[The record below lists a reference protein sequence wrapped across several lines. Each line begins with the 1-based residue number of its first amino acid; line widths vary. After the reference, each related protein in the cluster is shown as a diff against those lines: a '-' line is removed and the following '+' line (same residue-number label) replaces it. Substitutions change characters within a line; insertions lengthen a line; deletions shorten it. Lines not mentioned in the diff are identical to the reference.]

1 MKRAIGILLLLALCL
16 SLCACGEKKE
26 AAEPAQAVG
35 GVDPVTGAWQG
46 QGGCYLTESITLPKG
61 ASVRFCR
68 EGHIYAM
75 GNPSMG
81 ETVVYRDGEEL
92 FRYAGMAFTVSRG
105 EEGIWV
111 QDEERSENGNT
122 LVLSLYSFEGAYQ
135 ETLRLDLPADCF
147 SLGMAAAGDKLYLKC
162 SDTLR
167 VYDREGNILCVIPHE
182 EWQGDLLLGGDGEL
196 YFREERKSGSGGVLS
211 TIDVDNAC
219 FTELFTWDRG
229 FVSSGDGESPF
240 LQILPE
246 GIFRMDREGQ
256 TRPLVLWD
264 ECLLSVSGVTETGS
278 LGDGRFLLGGLF
290 AEPVLLLPAQPEDI
304 KPRTMLTLAVL
315 PTQDALDT
323 EPDPTT
329 YYANVVH
336 SISAFN
342 AQSADCYVKLL
353 DLSEGASLSAEQAL
367 VKLNTQ
373 ILSGQ
378 VPDML
383 VLNGSLSPF
392 AFLRQGLLRDLKQ
405 DLEADPALS
414 PEDLVL
420 ARAIENDCGGLYLMA
435 DCFSVETRLGLWDR
449 FGDAWGWSFD
459 DYFRIDAEMSD
470 GKMTI
475 YNLTRDYFL
484 ESSVSRYLRQAIHWK
499 DGTCDF
505 ENPDF
510 VRLLEACRDLRETP
524 EDPEN
529 MIFGWNLMG
538 EGLIATDLVMLNE
551 ATDLAKECRRVGRS
565 VSVIGWPTPDGSC
578 GTDFTLSYPIGVM
591 KNGAHPELCW
601 QFLRYCLLHA
611 ERAIPNYRPLL
622 EQQLEEARHID
633 PNEERDMWYDG
644 LTSPI
649 TEAEISQF
657 HTLLGKVEHTTLR
670 DDTAMAIIREEAAPF
685 LAGERSAEDAARL
698 IQSRMSIYV
707 AEQGGK

>member
-1 MKRAIGILLLLALCL
+1 MKRTIGILLLLALCL

-26 AAEPAQAVG
+26 TAEQTQAVG

-46 QGGCYLTESITLPKG
+46 QGGCYRTESLSLPKG
-61 ASVRFCR
+61 AGVRFCH
-68 EGHIYAM
+68 EGQIYAM

-81 ETVVYRDGEEL
+81 ETIVYRDGEEL

-111 QDEERSENGNT
+111 QDEERSENGDT

-147 SLGMAAAGDKLYLKC
+147 ALGMAAAGDKLYLKC

-196 YFREERKSGSGGVLS
+196 YFVEERKSGSGGVIS
-211 TIDVDNAC
+211 TIDVEKGC
-219 FTELFTWDRG
+219 FTELFSWDRG
-229 FVSSGDGESPF
+229 FVGSGDEESPF

-246 GIFRMDREGQ
+246 GIYRMDRNGQ
-256 TRPLVLWD
+256 TLPLVLWD
-264 ECLLSVSGVTETGS
+264 ECLLSVSGVTETWA

-290 AEPVLLLPAQPEDI
+290 AEPLLLLPAQPGDI

-315 PTQDALDT
+315 PTQDALDY

-329 YYANVVH
+329 YYANVAQ

-342 AQSADCYVKLL
+342 ARSSDCYVKLL
-353 DLSEGASLSAEQAL
+353 DLSEGGSLTAEQAL
-367 VKLNTQ
+367 MKLNTQ

-392 AFLRQGLLRDLKQ
+392 AFLRQGLLRDLAQ
-405 DLEADPALS
+405 DLEADPELNK
-414 PEDLVL
+414 EDLIL
-420 ARAIENDCGGLYLMA
+420 AQAIENDCGGLYLMT
-435 DCFSVETRLGLWDR
+435 DCFSIETRLGLRSR
-449 FGDAWGWSFD
+449 FGEAWGWNYE
-459 DYFRIDAEMSD
+459 DYRRVDAEMTD

-484 ESSVSRYLRQAIHWK
+484 ESSVSRYLRRAIDWK
-499 DGTCDF
+499 SGTCDF
-505 ENPDF
+505 ENQNF
-510 VRLLEACRDLRETP
+510 VSLLEACRDIRETP

-529 MIFGWNLMG
+529 MIFGWNLLG
-538 EGLIATDLVMLNE
+538 DGVEATDLVMLNE
-551 ATDLAKECRRVGRS
+551 ATDLAKECRRVGQS

-591 KNGAHPELCW
+591 KDGAHPELCW
-601 QFLRYCLLHA
+601 QFLKYCLLHA

-622 EQQLEEARHID
+622 EQQIEEARHID
-633 PNEERDMWYDG
+633 PEEERDMWYDG

-657 HTLLGKVEHTTLR
+657 YTLLGKMEHTSLK
-670 DDTAMAIIREEAAPF
+670 DETALSIIREEVAPF

-698 IQSRMSIYV
+698 IQSRISIYV
-707 AEQGGK
+707 AEQRK